1 MYPYDVAAAQGDALL
16 PVHGQE
22 RVGRG
27 GVGFEADAGVRG
39 QDDGREALE
48 EGRNGRKGEGLHLG
62 MHQRPVGGQGIRRG
76 AEGRGDDHP
85 VGAHDAHVFA
95 VHEHMDGQHAGDGAA
110 PDHHVVGGVP
120 AGDGRPATQELPREQ
135 EAGAR
140 DHLSGE
146 EAFQRGF
153 PADGG
158 EFGQKADLTEIDAE
172 KRNVQPGKLAAHA
185 DEGSVAAED
194 QDCVGGAGP
203 ADEFFGR
210 AVGGKGG
217 TSHTV
222 GFEPLADGC
231 CGGFGGGVPGLGDEK
246 YGGDG
251 VHLLSVV
258 ESL

>member
-1 MYPYDVAAAQGDALL
+1 MKRKAILSVFLFVLL
-16 PVHGQE
+16 IVLSGCSE
-22 RVGRG
+22 RKTFSGSS
-27 GVGFEADAGVRG
+27 E
-39 QDDGREALE
+39 EAL
-48 EGRNGRKGEGLHLG
+48 
-62 MHQRPVGGQGIRRG
+62 
-76 AEGRGDDHP
+76 
-85 VGAHDAHVFA
+85 
-95 VHEHMDGQHAGDGAA
+95 
-110 PDHHVVGGVP
+110 
-120 AGDGRPATQELPREQ
+120 
-135 EAGAR
+135 
-140 DHLSGE
+140 LSGE

-158 EFGQKADLTEIDAE
+158 EFAQKADLTEIDAE

>member
-1 MYPYDVAAAQGDALL
+1 
-16 PVHGQE
+16 
-22 RVGRG
+22 
-27 GVGFEADAGVRG
+27 
-39 QDDGREALE
+39 
-48 EGRNGRKGEGLHLG
+48 
-62 MHQRPVGGQGIRRG
+62 
-76 AEGRGDDHP
+76 
-85 VGAHDAHVFA
+85 
-95 VHEHMDGQHAGDGAA
+95 MDGQHAGDGAA

-140 DHLSGE
+140 NHLSGE